1 MRSRHHH
8 AVAFFFLK
16 NLINEK
22 EDNMKKDCY
31 TFSRMEKR
39 KEESVIPSKPRFF
52 SVRRI
57 CTMGISLALMC
68 VLSPLSIPLEPVP
81 ITLATLVLYLLGS
94 ILDPLSATLTIFL
107 YLLLGAAGLPVFSKY
122 QAGFSTILGP
132 TGGFLLG
139 YLPCV
144 FLESLLLYK
153 RANHKWIYPIAM
165 LLGTIVLYAF
175 GTTWLILSANYEIGK
190 AMAIAVLPF
199 LPGDA
204 IKITLASLLGVRLRP
219 LLQTHQ

>member
-1 MRSRHHH
+1 
-8 AVAFFFLK
+8 
-16 NLINEK
+16 
-22 EDNMKKDCY
+22 
-31 TFSRMEKR
+31 
-39 KEESVIPSKPRFF
+39 
-52 SVRRI
+52 
-57 CTMGISLALMC
+57 MGISLALMC

-107 YLLLGAAGLPVFSKY
+107 YLLLGAAGLPVFAKY
-122 QAGFSTILGP
+122 QAGFSAILGP

-153 RANHKWIYPIAM
+153 WSNHKWVYPIAM
-165 LLGTIVLYAF
+165 LFGTVVLYGF
-175 GTTWLILSANYEIGK
+175 GTTWLILSTDYEIGK
-190 AMAIAVLPF
+190 AMAVAILPF

-204 IKITLASLLGVRLRP
+204 VKIVLASLFGVRLRP
-219 LLQTHQ
+219 LLQNHE